1 MRLAKPSRNVLLTLA
16 MLGLLGPGAVAQANK
31 QPAKTQAA
39 PPQPA
44 KTAPTK
50 AQAPKAE
57 APKAQPSKA
66 QPAKSAPVAQTAMPG
81 SRRRD
86 PFEPLIQARPRGAG
100 PVEETSECKNRAP
113 GKPGLVISQIQ
124 LSGVVQMQSGMI
136 AVVGT
141 RENRVYFLREGD
153 RLCNGDV
160 ERITLEGVAFRER
173 GRDAFNN
180 PLERVVMK
188 RLYPSAGEQR

>member
-1 MRLAKPSRNVLLTLA
+1 MRLAKPSQNVLLALA
-16 MLGLLGPGAVAQANK
+16 MLALLASGVVAQAK
-31 QPAKTQAA
+31 KGPA
-39 PPQPA
+39 
-44 KTAPTK
+44 K
-50 AQAPKAE
+50 AQAPKAQP
-57 APKAQPSKA
+57 AKPQPSKGQPSKA
-66 QPAKSAPVAQTAMPG
+66 EAPGKAAATQAATPA

-86 PFEPLIQARPRGAG
+86 PFEPLFQARPKGSGQA
-100 PVEETSECKNRAP
+100 EEVSECRNPAP

-124 LSGVVQMQSGMI
+124 LSGLVQMQSGMI

-141 RENRVYFLREGD
+141 RENRVYFLKEGD

-180 PLERVVMK
+180 PLERVVVK